1 MARNR
6 HAALRPLVVAAD
18 DAAGEVSETATSSA
32 AAPPARKSLRE
43 AMRQRGQTLK
53 QTLNYAVRRGLAGI
67 AGDPERPPFV
77 QRTFPMGV
85 RAGYDLGKLSAL
97 EAEMDTE
104 AFLDVTRRLI
114 DDGAGS
120 GPG

>member
-1 MARNR
+1 MPSMRTTVT
-6 HAALRPLVVAAD
+6 LDAD
-18 DAAGEVSETATSSA
+18 TESL
-32 AAPPARKSLRE
+32 LRE
-43 AMRQRGQTLK
+43 AMRQRGQTFK
-53 QTLNYAVRRGLAGI
+53 QTLNDAVRRGLTGI
-67 AGDPERPPFV
+67 VSDPERPPFV

-114 DDGAGS
+114 DDDA
-120 GPG
+120 GPGPG